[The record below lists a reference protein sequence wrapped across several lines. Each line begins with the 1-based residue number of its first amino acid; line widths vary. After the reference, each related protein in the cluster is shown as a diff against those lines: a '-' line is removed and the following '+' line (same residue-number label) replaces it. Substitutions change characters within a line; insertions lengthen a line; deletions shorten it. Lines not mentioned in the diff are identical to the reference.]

1 MIRYNIIVIICAYL
15 SIELTFRKIRSN
27 AKTARREKSENRI
40 GFDLSHICKK
50 ISFSF
55 LHVSKTVAMKR
66 TFKNSFNV
74 DASIELDQKFKIIV
88 KSRYFPPPV

>member
-1 MIRYNIIVIICAYL
+1 
-15 SIELTFRKIRSN
+15 
-27 AKTARREKSENRI
+27 
-40 GFDLSHICKK
+40 
-50 ISFSF
+50 
-55 LHVSKTVAMKR
+55 MKR